1 MAKHFEYDSLPI
13 IETKQGKIRGYQC
26 DGIYI
31 FKGIRYATA
40 KRFQLPE
47 EVKPWKGV
55 KEAGSY
61 GFICPTLKKDEP
73 NGEILIPH
81 RYWPQDEDCLNLNIW
96 TKSLDKD
103 MKMPVIVWFHGGG
116 FSTGSSIEQ
125 KAYNGANMS
134 KYGDVVVVTVN
145 HRLNILGYFD
155 LSAYGEKYANSANAG
170 QEDLIAALKWIQQN
184 IEVFGGNPDNV
195 TIMGQS
201 GGGMKVSALLQT
213 PKADGLFH
221 KGVIMSGVVDGF
233 HADEKA
239 DNKPLIKNM
248 LKYLKI
254 KESEIEKLETVPY
267 YELVQ
272 AYKKSVSDYQE
283 IKPRKK
289 YVGCMPKI
297 NEFYI
302 GEGQNVGF
310 REHAKEIP
318 LMVGSCFGEFTT
330 HYVYFD
336 KDEITA
342 EELDKIFDEYYGD
355 KKEEVIEEF
364 KKAYPEKNMADVLAL
379 DLMFRVPSKRLIESF
394 AEAGGTVYSYL
405 FALEFPYQH
414 GKTAYHCA
422 DIPFVFHNTELVPVA
437 NIEGISERLEHQMFE
452 AVIQF
457 ARTGNPNHGD
467 IPEWKSCSKGKEEIM
482 IFDKKCEVKTNH
494 DHKLLDLQKTA
505 FNFEK
510 MTKFIMEQTEEVML
524 K

>member
-1 MAKHFEYDSLPI
+1 MAKQFEYDSLPI
-13 IETKQGKIRGYQC
+13 IETKQGKLRGYQRE
-26 DGIYI
+26 GIYI

-47 EVKPWKGV
+47 EVKPWNGI

-96 TKSLDKD
+96 TNSLDKEK
-103 MKMPVIVWFHGGG
+103 KMPVIVWFHGGG

-125 KAYNGANMS
+125 KAYNGENMS
-134 KYGDVVVVTVN
+134 RYGDVVVVTVN

-155 LSAYGEKYANSANAG
+155 LSEYGEKYADSANAG

-184 IEVFGGNPDNV
+184 IEAFGGNPENV

-201 GGGMKVSALLQT
+201 GGGMKVSGLLQM

-221 KGVIMSGVVDGF
+221 KGVIMSGVVNGF
-233 HADEKA
+233 FAPEEANLKSVIR
-239 DNKPLIKNM
+239 KM
-248 LKYLKI
+248 LKYLNI
-254 KESEIEKLETVPY
+254 EEMDIEKLETVPY
-267 YELVQ
+267 YELAE
-272 AYKKSVSDYQE
+272 AYKKAIPVF
-283 IKPRKK
+283 KPGTGRRG
-289 YVGCMPKI
+289 YCGCIPKV

-302 GEGQNVGF
+302 GEGQDVGF
-310 REHAKEIP
+310 REHAKQIP

-330 HYVYFD
+330 DYVYFN
-336 KDEITA
+336 KNEIEKEKLDEIL
-342 EELDKIFDEYYGD
+342 EEYFGD
-355 KKEEVIEEF
+355 KKEEIIEEF
-364 KKAYPEKNMADVLAL
+364 KKAYPGKNIADVLAL
-379 DLMFRVPSKRLIESF
+379 DKMFRLPSKRLIESF

-405 FALEFPYQH
+405 FALEFPYKY

-437 NIEGISERLEHQMFE
+437 NIEGVSDRLEKQMFK
-452 AVIQF
+452 AIIQF
-457 ARTGNPNHGD
+457 ARIGNPNHNG
-467 IPEWKSCSKGKEEIM
+467 IPEWKSCTKGKEKIM
-482 IFDKKCEVKTNH
+482 IFDEACEVRTNH
-494 DHKLLDLQKTA
+494 DHRLLDLHKDY
-505 FNFEK
+505 FEHEK
-510 MTKFIMEQTEEVML
+510 MANFMKKQNVNVML